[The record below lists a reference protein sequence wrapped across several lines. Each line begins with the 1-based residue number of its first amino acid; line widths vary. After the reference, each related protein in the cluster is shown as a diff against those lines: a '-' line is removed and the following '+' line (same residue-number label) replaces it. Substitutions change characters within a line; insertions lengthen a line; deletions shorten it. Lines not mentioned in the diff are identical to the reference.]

1 LFESQSHPGRIGS
14 GLAELRQMV
23 AMTNIPVIAI
33 GGITP
38 ERIAQVRDA
47 GAAGVAVIS
56 GIWGAREPSSA
67 ATHYLSLYGDDIVRG
82 DNPSH
87 S

>member
-1 LFESQSHPGRIGS
+1 M
-14 GLAELRQMV
+14 ELRQMATITDIPIV
-23 AMTNIPVIAI
+23 AV

-38 ERIAQVRDA
+38 ERISEVRDA

-56 GIWGAREPSSA
+56 GIWDAREPSAA
-67 ATHYLSLYGDDIVRG
+67 ATYYLSLYGDDIVRG
-82 DNPSH
+82 NNPSH